1 MLRSRS
7 PLPTAQVEVLSAA
20 LRASTLDAHDEAGG
34 AEQRSELQ
42 DAAGA
47 GGELPNCSISEDT
60 SEPLVVA
67 AEAAE
72 EVINWWCL
80 PREPCQRLHGDS
92 GGQHSSQLAPVVSHF
107 PALPFHKVKITI
119 LTSSILVTLV
129 SY

>member
-1 MLRSRS
+1 MLRSLS

-42 DAAGA
+42 DDAVGA

-60 SEPLVVA
+60 SEPLVI
-67 AEAAE
+67 AAE

-80 PREPCQRLHGDS
+80 PRELCQRLHGDS
-92 GGQHSSQLAPVVSHF
+92 GGQHSSQLVPVVSHF
-107 PALPFHKVKITI
+107 P
-119 LTSSILVTLV
+119 
-129 SY
+129 